1 MVVVGGEVGELEV
14 TGGTEVEE
22 EGVDVAD
29 DDVVVEGVGDG
40 CLVSK
45 IAAAA
50 MTIITTTAIATICV
64 VDAPLFPLFVSVCM
78 PDK

>member
-1 MVVVGGEVGELEV
+1 VVVVGGEVGELEV
-14 TGGTEVEE
+14 TGGTEVE

-64 VDAPLFPLFVSVCM
+64 VDAPLFPLFVSVCI